1 MDLNSKL
8 TALGKLYKIYDD
20 FSVTLNIAC
29 KKHCCLCCT
38 GNVTMTTLEGLKI
51 VEGILEKGKDELF
64 AGIKESVKETGFS
77 PRITI
82 NEMAHLCMEDREL
95 PEEENMPE
103 GECPLLADNKEC
115 SVYEHR
121 PFACRC
127 FVSDVNCAESGSAV
141 VDDFVVTVNNIFMQ
155 VIEHA
160 DAGRFSGNL
169 SDVLQFLESVENRE
183 NLLSGRIR
191 NPPPSLIKNHPL
203 KILMIPPEHR
213 EKAEP
218 ILNALK
224 KLTY

>member
-8 TALGKLYKIYDD
+8 TALGKIYKIYDD

-29 KKHCCLCCT
+29 KKRCCLCCT

-51 VEGILEKGKDELF
+51 VEGILEKGKNELF
-64 AGIKESVKETGFS
+64 AGIKESVKGAGFR
-77 PRITI
+77 PMVTI
-82 NEMAHLCMEDREL
+82 NEMAQICSEDMEL
-95 PEEENMPE
+95 PEEDYMSD
-103 GECPLLADNKEC
+103 GECPLLIDKEC

-169 SDVLQFLESVENRE
+169 SDVLQFLELPENRVK
-183 NLLSGRIR
+183 LSSGQIR
-191 NPPPSLIKNHPL
+191 NPPSGLIKNHPL
-203 KILMIPPEHR
+203 RILMIPPEHR

-218 ILNALK
+218 ILDALR

>member
-8 TALGKLYKIYDD
+8 MALGKIYKIYDD
-20 FSVTLNIAC
+20 FSAGLNIAC
-29 KKHCCLCCT
+29 KKRCCLCCT
-38 GNVTMTTLEGLKI
+38 GNVTMTTLEGFKV
-51 VEGILEKGKDELF
+51 VEGISGKGEEALF
-64 AGIKESVKETGFS
+64 AGIKASGKEAGFR
-77 PRITI
+77 PRVTI
-82 NEMAHLCMEDREL
+82 NEMAQICSEERDL
-95 PEEENMPE
+95 PEEENLSG
-103 GECPLLADNKEC
+103 GECPLLIDKEC

-127 FVSDVNCAESGSAV
+127 FVSTVNCAESGSAV
-141 VDDFVVTVNNIFMQ
+141 VDDFVITVNNIFMQ

-169 SDVLQFLESVENRE
+169 SDVLQFLESAENRE
-183 NLLSGRIR
+183 NLSSGKIR
-191 NPPPSLIKNHPL
+191 NPPPGLIKNHPL

-218 ILNALK
+218 ILDALK